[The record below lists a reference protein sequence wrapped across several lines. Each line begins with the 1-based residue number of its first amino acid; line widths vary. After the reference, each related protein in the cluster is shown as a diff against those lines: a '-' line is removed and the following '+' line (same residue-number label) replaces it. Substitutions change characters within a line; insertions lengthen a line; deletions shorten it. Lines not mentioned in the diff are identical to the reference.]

1 MSWTDH
7 VIWWHLHPLGFVDA
21 EPTHTPQ
28 VTHRLGHIVNWLDY
42 AIDLGTN
49 GLLLAPIFASASHGY
64 DTLDYYRIDPRLGDE
79 ADFDELLREAKERG
93 FRVCLDGV
101 FNHVSEDHEIV
112 RRALDEGEG
121 SEAGKW
127 LKWIDGYPRAF
138 EGNFDLVELNLAYP
152 PVVDYIVDVMTHWL
166 DRGIDGWR
174 LDAAFAVGAATWR
187 PIVER
192 VKAVHPDAW
201 IIAELIHGDYGDF
214 VAESGVDSVTQYE
227 LWKATWS
234 SLNDRNFH
242 ELEWTLSRHAAF
254 SQKFRPQTFVGNH
267 DTTRIATKITDPR
280 HVPLAV
286 ALLMTL
292 PGIPSIYA
300 GDEQGFTGEKL
311 DQAHGDDAV
320 RPPFPLTPA
329 GLAPYGVE
337 TFALYQRLVAIR
349 RRHPW
354 LVDANLATTD
364 VTNETMRV
372 QLDSGGHRLVLV
384 LNTGDEPTVV
394 DGVGVGAHDFTVV
407 ED

>member
-7 VIWWHLHPLGFVDA
+7 VIWWHLYPLRFVDA
-21 EPTHTPQ
+21 EPTYTPE
-28 VTHRLGHIVNWLDY
+28 VTHRFGHLVNWLDY

-49 GLLLAPIFASASHGY
+49 GLLLAPVFASTSHGY

-79 ADFDELLREAKERG
+79 QDFGEFLREAKARG
-93 FRVCLDGV
+93 LRVCLDGV

-112 RRALDEGEG
+112 ARARRDGPH
-121 SEAGKW
+121 SEAGQW
-127 LKWIDGYPRAF
+127 LKWVDGYPRAF
-138 EGNFDLVELNLAYP
+138 EGNFDLVELNLAHP
-152 PVVDYIVDVMTHWL
+152 PVVDYIVDVMIHWL
-166 DRGIDGWR
+166 DRGVDGWR

-187 PIVER
+187 PIIER
-192 VKAVHPDAW
+192 VKRKHPDAW

-227 LWKATWS
+227 LWKAIWS

-242 ELEWTLSRHAAF
+242 ELEHALSRHATF
-254 SQKFRPQTFVGNH
+254 CERFRPQTFVGNH
-267 DTTRIATKITDPR
+267 DTTRIATKLTDPR

-329 GLAPYGVE
+329 GLAPYGRE
-337 TFALYQRLVAIR
+337 TFALYQRMVAIR

-354 LVDANLATTD
+354 LVDAHLETTD